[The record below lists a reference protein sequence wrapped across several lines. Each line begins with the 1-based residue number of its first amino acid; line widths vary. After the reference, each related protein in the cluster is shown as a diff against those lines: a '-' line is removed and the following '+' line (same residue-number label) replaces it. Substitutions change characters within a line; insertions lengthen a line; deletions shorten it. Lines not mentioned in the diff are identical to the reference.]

1 MNDEIM
7 EGLLLINGVDIWT
20 EYGAWLAEEKE
31 GETTN
36 YSALLKP
43 PAAKAQVAVSF
54 REDDGEKLP
63 EDLGQKWEARDV
75 TLKFAIEAPTRA
87 AFMERRNAF
96 VAFLKAGD
104 KGWLSMAVTE
114 LGRTY
119 RMYYRDTGNYTHFED
134 TGESVAGLFT
144 IKFREPDPEL

>member
-43 PAAKAQVAVSF
+43 PAAKAQMAVSF

-63 EDLGQKWEARDV
+63 EDLGQKDR
-75 TLKFAIEAPTRA
+75 K
-87 AFMERRNAF
+87 
-96 VAFLKAGD
+96 
-104 KGWLSMAVTE
+104 
-114 LGRTY
+114 
-119 RMYYRDTGNYTHFED
+119 
-134 TGESVAGLFT
+134 SVV
-144 IKFREPDPEL
+144 